1 MSSQIAKVCKLASQ
15 AETREDVVV
24 SIVGNDVFSLPVKTE
39 FQHLTRMN
47 CYSPVYLGTLINV
60 VRLVPSLIVLKC
72 FYVIAESSDDL
83 CGGGSQI
90 SELFLMFSVQQ
101 PDTDEWTIAVQN
113 MVLKLT
119 KLKSLTLHG
128 FPTALLYSLVD
139 THSTGYPHLSSI
151 TWNGV

>member
-1 MSSQIAKVCKLASQ
+1 
-15 AETREDVVV
+15 
-24 SIVGNDVFSLPVKTE
+24 
-39 FQHLTRMN
+39 
-47 CYSPVYLGTLINV
+47 
-60 VRLVPSLIVLKC
+60 C

-101 PDTDEWTIAVQN
+101 PDTDEWTVAVQN

-139 THSTGYPHLSSI
+139 TYSTGYPHLSSI